1 MTEHLKNKIG
11 DTVTHVYIN
20 PNDVVIEK
28 LNDEYIIEI
37 DYGDPSETSF
47 TFMKIYVDIFIDGEI
62 FMGVSC
68 PEQLES
74 FGEVKELVIE
84 YIKDQG
90 VGAGERRRE
99 RTKCH
104 RCVSWNRN
112 GCRGARAPRRSAS
125 SGVQESAGGARA
137 SVLPAGRS
145 GRNGLE

>member
-90 VGAGERRRE
+90 VGAVEIYY
-99 RTKCH
+99 
-104 RCVSWNRN
+104 
-112 GCRGARAPRRSAS
+112 
-125 SGVQESAGGARA
+125 
-137 SVLPAGRS
+137 
-145 GRNGLE
+145 